1 MDAKHKWARI
11 IRPVEPNQ
19 LPAGLAAHLL
29 PEVNVVEVDRRIF
42 NPSDEPLVRQLLNG
56 DGPWGHEYY
65 GGDIPGAGVQPD
77 VAD

>member
-1 MDAKHKWARI
+1 
-11 IRPVEPNQ
+11 
-19 LPAGLAAHLL
+19 
-29 PEVNVVEVDRRIF
+29 
-42 NPSDEPLVRQLLNG
+42 VRQLLNG